1 MHLVL
6 RIRFKVDP
14 PSAGF
19 LLFNTN
25 VIDIAIAI
33 AIAQFIPITKL
44 RITQIY
50 IKWIY

>member
-33 AIAQFIPITKL
+33 AQFIPITKL

-50 IKWIY
+50 VKWIY